1 MIKSIKFN
9 SQSDFSGVIELIYF
23 NDSRDRATDSEFL
36 VDDAVLLGQPVDA
49 VIALTHP
56 TKQDIL

>member
-1 MIKSIKFN
+1 M
-9 SQSDFSGVIELIYF
+9 IYF

-56 TKQDIL
+56 TAGHFIIVREKSRYPDLDSTILV